1 MLRNKTCRGECL
13 SDLSISNGY
22 LECHGQIMGSVEKET
37 DAEKGAIFFPPRGC
51 KIFLLVVAKQTSS
64 WLQNVL
70 SGALH
75 LLSLPYGFIR
85 AGA

>member
-37 DAEKGAIFFPPRGC
+37 DAEKGTDF
-51 KIFLLVVAKQTSS
+51 
-64 WLQNVL
+64 
-70 SGALH
+70 
-75 LLSLPYGFIR
+75 
-85 AGA
+85 